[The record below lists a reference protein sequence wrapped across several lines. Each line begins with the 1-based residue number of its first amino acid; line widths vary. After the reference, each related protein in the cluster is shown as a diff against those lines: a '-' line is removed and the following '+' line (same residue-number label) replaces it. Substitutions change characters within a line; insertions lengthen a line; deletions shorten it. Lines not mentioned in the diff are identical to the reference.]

1 VNLQNI
7 AEQGLSKTSVNRLIK
22 NSKLPTK
29 YILRYLGISAQALGK
44 KSDTARFSIP
54 VSDRVLDIAQLYVH
68 GINALDTLNNF
79 NQWLNEPLPV
89 LEGRPIELI
98 QSHYGLKIVD
108 KDRVGKNIRKSIGIQ
123 KKTIPFPFMYCDQY
137 YADGISCKRYHVLMS
152 VQCNKILI
160 IDSFF

>member
-1 VNLQNI
+1 MDEVDKILRFIGVKGNGQVNLQNI

-89 LEGRPIELI
+89 LEGRRPIELI

-108 KDRVGKNIRKSIGIQ
+108 EILLRIEHGI
-123 KKTIPFPFMYCDQY
+123 F
-137 YADGISCKRYHVLMS
+137 A
-152 VQCNKILI
+152 
-160 IDSFF
+160 